1 MRQARF
7 KTVGLLLVGALLLAG
22 FRAERASVVVLDSQ
36 PTAHMLDAPHPL
48 LDLSEQPKGPEATPT
63 FTLRATGY
71 NSLVAQTDST
81 PHITATGTQTRP
93 GIVAVSRDLLSTSLP
108 YGSLVR
114 LTDLGTYP
122 YGYSPGYFQ
131 EILDQQGL
139 FVVEDTM
146 HARKRQQVDVWFE
159 DYRSAVRWGVRQVGV
174 EVVRYGYNGPNLD
187 QAARDGWTMPLEPI
201 AESPGRN

>member
-1 MRQARF
+1 MRHARF
-7 KTVGLLLVGALLLAG
+7 KTMGLLLVGALLLAG

-48 LDLSEQPKGPEATPT
+48 LDLSEEPKGPEATPT
-63 FTLRATGY
+63 LTLRATGY

-81 PHITATGTQTRP
+81 PHITATGTRTRP
-93 GIVAVSRDLLSTSLP
+93 GIVAVSRDLLGTSLP

-131 EILDQQGL
+131 DILDQQGL

-146 HARKRQQVDVWFE
+146 HARKRQQIDVWFE

-187 QAARDGWTMPLEPI
+187 QATGDGWAAPLGPL
-201 AESPGRN
+201 AEASSRN